1 MSTGQGL
8 SCVATRRSN
17 TRILGIFYGKKDYKG
32 VPTGSSIE
40 IDAEV
45 VDGVTIINKEKGVVG
60 DTSVE
65 FRQVAVQY
73 LKTDNHDH
81 HSPIN

>member
-1 MSTGQGL
+1 
-8 SCVATRRSN
+8 
-17 TRILGIFYGKKDYKG
+17 LGFFDGNKEYKG

-65 FRQVAVQY
+65 FRQVAVQS
-73 LKTDNHDH
+73 L
-81 HSPIN
+81 